1 MSLLTETAIFL
12 GAAVLAVPLFKRAR
26 LGSVLGYLA
35 AGLVIGPFVLHLV
48 TQVDNILH
56 FAELGVVL
64 LLFIIGLELQPKRLW
79 VLRRSVFGLGAAQ
92 VLGSTMALGGIA
104 LAMGVRWQTALVIGF
119 GLAMSSTAF
128 VLQVLAE
135 RRELT
140 SRYGRS
146 AFAILLFQDVS
157 VIPLLA
163 LIPLLAS
170 GPALVDTQSPWLAA
184 GKAIVVI
191 VAVIVGGRFL
201 LRRVFDA
208 IARTDMEEMFTA
220 AALLVVVGVSL
231 LMTAVGLSMSLGAF
245 LAGVLLADSEYRHE
259 LEAAIN
265 PFKGLLLGLFFIS
278 VGMSVDL
285 SLIVREPLLICGAV
299 LGLMMV
305 KGLIVL
311 AIAKI
316 AGHGA
321 ASARKLAV
329 VLAQGG
335 EFAFVLFSLAGSYK
349 IMDALL
355 VDRLVV
361 IVTLSMAATPFAL
374 KLNDALNRQLEKS
387 RPPVQYDE
395 IEDEPFPVIIAG
407 FGRVGQIIGRIL
419 SLQKIEY
426 TALDRNAE
434 QVESVRRF
442 GRKVY
447 YGDASR
453 LDLLRAAKADKAK
466 LFVLAID
473 DVEASLRT
481 AETVRRYFPDLKIYA
496 RARNR
501 FHSYRL
507 LDLGCELIERETFR
521 SSLHMAREILIALDT
536 PSWIAETTVARFQA
550 HDEKTLA
557 RQHAIYHDETQLI
570 QTAKDAAAELEDLLQ
585 QDREDAAEITAAS
598 APFSPSDVR

>member
-12 GAAVLAVPLFKRAR
+12 GAAVLAVPLFKRAK
-26 LGSVLGYLA
+26 LGAVLGYLA
-35 AGLVIGPFVLHLV
+35 AGLIIGPSVLRLV

-64 LLFIIGLELQPKRLW
+64 LLFIIGLELQPTRLW

-146 AFAILLFQDVS
+146 AFAILLFQDLS

-163 LIPLLAS
+163 LIPLLAA
-170 GPALVDTQSPWLAA
+170 GPALAETPNPWLAA
-184 GKAIVVI
+184 GKAIGVI
-191 VAVIVGGRFL
+191 VAVIYGGRIL
-201 LRRVFDA
+201 LRKAFDV
-208 IARTDMEEMFTA
+208 IARTAMEEMFTA
-220 AALLVVVGVSL
+220 AALLVIVGVSL

-245 LAGVLLADSEYRHE
+245 LAGVLLAGSEYRPE
-259 LEAAIN
+259 LEAAID

-285 SLIVREPLLICGAV
+285 SLVVREPLLIFGAV
-299 LGLMMV
+299 LELMMV

-316 AGHGA
+316 AGHSA
-321 ASARKLAV
+321 ASARKLAA

-361 IVTLSMAATPFAL
+361 
-374 KLNDALNRQLEKS
+374 
-387 RPPVQYDE
+387 
-395 IEDEPFPVIIAG
+395 
-407 FGRVGQIIGRIL
+407 
-419 SLQKIEY
+419 
-426 TALDRNAE
+426 
-434 QVESVRRF
+434 
-442 GRKVY
+442 
-447 YGDASR
+447 
-453 LDLLRAAKADKAK
+453 
-466 LFVLAID
+466 
-473 DVEASLRT
+473 
-481 AETVRRYFPDLKIYA
+481 
-496 RARNR
+496 
-501 FHSYRL
+501 
-507 LDLGCELIERETFR
+507 
-521 SSLHMAREILIALDT
+521 
-536 PSWIAETTVARFQA
+536 
-550 HDEKTLA
+550 
-557 RQHAIYHDETQLI
+557 
-570 QTAKDAAAELEDLLQ
+570 
-585 QDREDAAEITAAS
+585 
-598 APFSPSDVR
+598 

>member
-12 GAAVLAVPLFKRAR
+12 AAAVLAVPLFKRAR
-26 LGSVLGYLA
+26 LGAVLGYLA
-35 AGLVIGPFVLHLV
+35 AGLIIGPSVLRLV

-104 LAMGVRWQTALVIGF
+104 LAMGMRWQTALVIGF

-201 LRRVFDA
+201 LRRVFDV

-231 LMTAVGLSMSLGAF
+231 LMAAVGLSMSLGAF

-265 PFKGLLLGLFFIS
+265 PFKGLLLGLFFIRS
-278 VGMSVDL
+278 LLWEYVWP
-285 SLIVREPLLICGAV
+285 SLI
-299 LGLMMV
+299 
-305 KGLIVL
+305 
-311 AIAKI
+311 
-316 AGHGA
+316 H
-321 ASARKLAV
+321 
-329 VLAQGG
+329 
-335 EFAFVLFSLAGSYK
+335 
-349 IMDALL
+349 
-355 VDRLVV
+355 
-361 IVTLSMAATPFAL
+361 
-374 KLNDALNRQLEKS
+374 
-387 RPPVQYDE
+387 
-395 IEDEPFPVIIAG
+395 
-407 FGRVGQIIGRIL
+407 
-419 SLQKIEY
+419 
-426 TALDRNAE
+426 
-434 QVESVRRF
+434 
-442 GRKVY
+442 
-447 YGDASR
+447 
-453 LDLLRAAKADKAK
+453 
-466 LFVLAID
+466 
-473 DVEASLRT
+473 
-481 AETVRRYFPDLKIYA
+481 
-496 RARNR
+496 
-501 FHSYRL
+501 
-507 LDLGCELIERETFR
+507 
-521 SSLHMAREILIALDT
+521 
-536 PSWIAETTVARFQA
+536 
-550 HDEKTLA
+550 
-557 RQHAIYHDETQLI
+557 
-570 QTAKDAAAELEDLLQ
+570 
-585 QDREDAAEITAAS
+585 
-598 APFSPSDVR
+598 